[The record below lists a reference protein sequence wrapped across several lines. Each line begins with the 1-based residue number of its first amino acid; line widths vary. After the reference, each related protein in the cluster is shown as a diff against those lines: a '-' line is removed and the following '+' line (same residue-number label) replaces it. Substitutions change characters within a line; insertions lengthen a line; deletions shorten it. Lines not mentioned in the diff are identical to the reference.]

1 MCIRD
6 SSYTVAVL
14 GAGNIG
20 SAVIARLLE
29 LENEIVDINLKKVLV
44 SDISKDRD
52 VDKKLLTDNFSDI
65 LDDQSIDLVIEVLG
79 GVDPGKEYI
88 KSLLEGGKAVI
99 TANKDIIADCG
110 SELVQLAQENNTCLY
125 FEAAVAAGI
134 PVLKPL
140 IESLRGESLKRVT
153 GIINGTSNYILS
165 SMEEGSS
172 YTDALNTAQDLGY
185 AEPDPTN
192 DVEGVDAK
200 FKAMILSMICFGANP
215 TPENLYTEGI
225 STITKEDFDWANRL
239 NKTIKLVAVIDN
251 ENEGFNAR
259 VHPVLIDTKHPLAAI
274 RGSLNAVV
282 VEGENINQLVFSGPG
297 AGAAPTASAIIGDV
311 LSACHQLSSDQS
323 NWYPLRSQK
332 FENKEFKNVSSSW
345 FVRLSVKDEPGVLA
359 SIAGTFGENNVSIES
374 VIQEGRGDQAELV
387 LVTHEA
393 PEEDLQNSINQISS
407 LDSVASVTSTLRV
420 YS

>member
-1 MCIRD
+1 MQNN
-6 SSYTVAVL
+6 SYTVAVL

-88 KSLLEGGKAVI
+88 KSLLEDGKAVI

-172 YTDALNTAQDLGY
+172 YSDALNTAQDLGY

-200 FKAMILSMICFGANP
+200 YKAMILSMICFGANP